1 MYKTVYGKIDLTRN
15 AVFADIIQFLTDIGW
30 TDEYTYD
37 DSLAT
42 AFQANHAY
50 SVGDIVCPA
59 TKNSWVYI
67 CGTAGTSASSAPS
80 FTTTGYGQ
88 MITSGTAVFRAI
100 PNGRVFSSRGESGTG
115 EKFYLYLT
123 KVMRDGYID
132 AMSAMYLDATSH
144 ILRHTGQAGCNQT
157 STSYRVYLQ
166 TQESAQNLYF
176 YGDKDTVVLHG
187 RNGVTSLNGIVVL
200 RADEPLVQHK
210 WYLTQPTVHA
220 TGNTTLTVDSTANML
235 VGQYLL
241 MVHGTG
247 NGKQTVRVVS
257 ITDSTHVV
265 VDKTYHVMPTGSVL
279 YDTPPIVGLYLFS
292 NINMANYFTA
302 YSGYGGN
309 IYSLTSYARTDNMY
323 ADDNAGDES
332 CRIWYQL
339 TGSSVYDGETIGVL
353 INGNMMSQMGPSGRV
368 IYPVGCTLYYQASSE
383 TGSGCYQSVL
393 IPAKGNIRGNVNA
406 NWLDLYLINPN
417 QPACLMTSATSLSVV
432 DSTQAWTTNALV
444 GKIVAITSGAGAGQ
458 TRRISANDAT
468 SLTVT
473 VAWQTNP
480 DATSTYVIL
489 DQAYRCMDTSRGWG
503 MKEVIG

>member
-1 MYKTVYGKIDLTRN
+1 MYKTVYGKIDLTRD

-59 TKNSWVYI
+59 SKNGWVYI
-67 CGTAGTSASSAPS
+67 CDTAGTSASSAPS

-88 MITSGTAVFRAI
+88 KITSGAAVFRAI
-100 PNGRVFSSRGESGTG
+100 PNGRVFSSRGESGSG

-123 KVMRDGYID
+123 KVMRAEYID
-132 AMSAMYLDATSH
+132 AMGAMYLDSTSH

-157 STSYRVYLQ
+157 STSYRVCLQ
-166 TQESAQNLYF
+166 TQESAQNVYL
-176 YGDKDTVVLHG
+176 YGDKDTVVLHS
-187 RNGVTSLNGIVVL
+187 RNGMTSLNGIVAL
-200 RADEPLVQHK
+200 RADEPLIQHK
-210 WYLTQPTVHA
+210 WHLTQPTVYA

-241 MVHGTG
+241 MVHSAG

-265 VDKTYHVMPTGSVL
+265 VDKTLHVMPTGSVL
-279 YDTPPIVGLYLFS
+279 YDTPPVVGLYWFN
-292 NINMANYFTA
+292 NISMANNFSA
-302 YSGYGGN
+302 NSGYGGN
-309 IYSLTSYARTDNMY
+309 IYSLNSYQRHDNIY
-323 ADDNAGDES
+323 ADGNADDEAY
-332 CRIWYQL
+332 RIWYQ
-339 TGSSVYDGETIGVL
+339 SSANDGETIGVL

-368 IYPVGCTLYYQASSE
+368 IYPVGCALYNQVSSE
-383 TGSGCYQSVL
+383 TGNSSYCSVM
-393 IPAKGNIRGNVNA
+393 IPVKGNIRANIDA
-406 NWLDLYLINPN
+406 NWLDLYLINPY
-417 QPACLMTSATSLSVV
+417 QPARLMTSATSLSVV
-432 DSTQAWTTNALV
+432 DSTQSWTTNALV
-444 GKIVAITSGAGAGQ
+444 DKIVAITNGAGAGQ

-489 DQAYRCMDTSRGWG
+489 DQAYRCMGKGWG
-503 MKEVIG
+503 MKEVIR